1 MNIEHF
7 YGADKTLQK
16 SMYDLRRS
24 NFTEFSPEEQMV
36 YWQFDPLSE
45 HFIVFDGK
53 TPLGSIS
60 VGNYSEY
67 PDIHQQFGLDK
78 LIEGY
83 SPSLKI
89 KGVHRLATI
98 PEVRRNIVV
107 LRNLLKVAEEETR
120 KDCDFFFGY
129 TAPSKNVPEDNSRFE
144 LGKKYCSLSNAK
156 PIGGRIHQGVE
167 QHFFGKWV

>member
-1 MNIEHF
+1 MKVEHF
-7 YGADKTLQK
+7 YGANKILQK

-24 NFTEFSPEEQMV
+24 NFAEFSPEEQMV

-45 HFIVFDGK
+45 HFIVFDGE

-67 PDIHQQFGLDK
+67 LDVHKQFGLDK
-78 LIEGY
+78 LIKGY
-83 SPSLKI
+83 SPILKI

-98 PEVRRNIVV
+98 PEVRGNILV

-129 TAPSKNVPEDNSRFE
+129 TAPSKNTPGDISRFE
-144 LGKKYCSLSNAK
+144 LGEKYCSISNAK
-156 PIGGRIHQGVE
+156 SIGRRVYQGVE